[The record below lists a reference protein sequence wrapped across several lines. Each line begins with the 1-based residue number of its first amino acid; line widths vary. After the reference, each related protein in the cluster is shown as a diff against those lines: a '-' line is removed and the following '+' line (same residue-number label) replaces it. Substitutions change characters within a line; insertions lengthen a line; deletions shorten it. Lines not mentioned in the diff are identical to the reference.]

1 MMQQLD
7 LARFL
12 ADSATELLNPELL
25 NDDNRDA
32 NLAEAT
38 ELMALSARILAR
50 AETTNIEIAIQEAA

>member
-1 MMQQLD
+1 MQQLD

-25 NDDNRDA
+25 NDINRDA

-38 ELMALSARILAR
+38 ELLNLSARILAR
-50 AETTNIEIAIQEAA
+50 AESNSIEIAIQEAA

>member
-1 MMQQLD
+1 MQQLD

-25 NDDNRDA
+25 NDVNRDA
-32 NLAEAT
+32 NLAEAA

-50 AETTNIEIAIQEAA
+50 AETTNSEIAIQEAA